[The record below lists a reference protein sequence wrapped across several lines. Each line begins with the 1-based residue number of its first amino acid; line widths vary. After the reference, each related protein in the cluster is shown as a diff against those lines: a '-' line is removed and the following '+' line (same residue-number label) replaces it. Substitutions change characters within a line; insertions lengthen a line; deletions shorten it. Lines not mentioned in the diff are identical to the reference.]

1 MEAWSEIAGGV
12 VNKCGETM
20 CDEHECEL
28 CGNTD
33 VSCDDEPCDQC
44 SIIGN
49 GTTCQYQVGS
59 SSEKSPR

>member
-1 MEAWSEIAGGV
+1 